1 MKKGITILAL
11 AIVVVIMSIL
21 AGVGIYFSEDIMKS
35 VEKNEFSIE
44 LLNIQ
49 TILDTYYIENGTY
62 PTLETLEIN
71 LDGFGTF
78 ELSQFDGENIND
90 NIVTLWELDLNS
102 LGIQGTALGRSEDD
116 EDIYAV
122 SLETGKVYYV
132 RGVTY
137 RGKTHYTL
145 NADLSQSVK
154 ADIGVNGKRIK
165 VKDVIFVLPKLKVV
179 SEAVSVTVVLPKE
192 AVLDNIVAS
201 NSVQI
206 GNKTIYGD
214 YQLIEVNKTNIKV
227 NYEIETGGRIAVRI
241 PAWSKHTVIKL
252 NNVAVSPEL
261 KNGYAYIT
269 VADGDLLVFEFD
281 DSPRFVY
288 ASSKVPRLTGM
299 TALCRGPLVYC
310 FEGCDNEGD
319 VLSLSLIRKSSVAVS
334 LFNETLLSG
343 TVTLSVPALRREE
356 TDRLYSDTRP
366 AEHTCTATAVP
377 YYTWGNRGENQM
389 RVWMNEL

>member
-227 NYEIETGGRIAVRI
+227 NYEIEVTYTLNGLQD
-241 PAWSKHTVIKL
+241 TVKYVV
-252 NNVAVSPEL
+252 NNVDVDGPIVEINEVSHT
-261 KNGYAYIT
+261 NYIT
-269 VADGDLLVFEFD
+269 LKIQATDNVSEVVKLKYEISEITDSTYFD
-281 DSPRFVY
+281 KYGKNINGNEINCYTSGMYTIYAVDSIGN
-288 ASSKVPRLTGM
+288 A
-299 TALCRGPLVYC
+299 
-310 FEGCDNEGD
+310 
-319 VLSLSLIRKSSVAVS
+319 
-334 LFNETLLSG
+334 TLKYHQ
-343 TVTLSVPALRREE
+343 VTIE
-356 TDRLYSDTRP
+356 
-366 AEHTCTATAVP
+366 
-377 YYTWGNRGENQM
+377 
-389 RVWMNEL
+389 